1 MLDIAVAYRRYQF
14 IGDEFLTWLWYI
26 IENDPRLLS
35 QIDKELASLEIGSR
49 MVLANRHRKDSGET
63 VTIKGEEANMD
74 EGLLALKK
82 GAMVAEVNLLYRS
95 GDHEWRFNLKGESL
109 NFSSLKVPETGK
121 VETKEDIEGAVIE
134 KVFMCGKAINL
145 INGLFRHF
153 IKLRVSND
161 WSAKIVPAIRKWIVP
176 SVSV

>member
-1 MLDIAVAYRRYQF
+1 MLDIAVAYSRYQF

-26 IENDPRLLS
+26 IENDSQLLS
-35 QIDKELASLEIGSR
+35 RIDKELASLEIGNR
-49 MVLANRHRKDSGET
+49 MVLANRHQKDSGET

-82 GAMVAEVNLLYRS
+82 GAMVAEVNFLYRS

-121 VETKEDIEGAVIE
+121 IETREDIEGAVIE
-134 KVFMCGKAINL
+134 KVYLCGKVVTLVND
-145 INGLFRHF
+145 LFRHF

-161 WSAKIVPAIRKWIVP
+161 WSGNTVPSIRKWIASSS
-176 SVSV
+176 SV

>member
-1 MLDIAVAYRRYQF
+1 MLDIAVAYSRYQF

-26 IENDPRLLS
+26 IENDPQLLS

-49 MVLANRHRKDSGET
+49 MVLANRHQKDSGET

-82 GAMVAEVNLLYRS
+82 GAMVAEVNFLYRS

-121 VETKEDIEGAVIE
+121 IETKEDVEGAVIE
-134 KVFMCGKAINL
+134 KVFLCEKVINL
-145 INGLFRHF
+145 FNGLFGHF

-161 WSAKIVPAIRKWIVP
+161 WSAKTVPSIRKWIVP
-176 SVSV
+176 PSSV